1 MCWFAAFTKPKSEF
15 ETLDYFTKCKVNAYV
30 PEYTELKQWSDR
42 IKKTRTPAISGYIFF
57 ELNSLK
63 YELLNSNPYTRS
75 IVKSLGHPIIITSKE
90 IDLLKDALK
99 GYSLKKDF
107 QFGDSIK
114 IESGPFKNKLGKID
128 DVDDKHITIL
138 LNSIKVKL
146 SLSSSKLTLAG

>member
-1 MCWFAAFTKPKSEF
+1 MCWFAAYTKSRSEF
-15 ETLDYFTKCKVNAYV
+15 KALDYFTACKINAYV

-57 ELNSLK
+57 EMKSLN
-63 YELLNSNPYTRS
+63 YETVNSNPFTRN
-75 IVKSLGHPIIITSKE
+75 IVKSLGCPIVIANKE

-99 GYSLKKDF
+99 NYTEKKDF

-114 IESGPFKNKLGKID
+114 IGSGPFKNKLGKVD
-128 DVDDKHITIL
+128 DVDDKYITIL

-146 SLSSSKLTLAG
+146 AFSNSKLTLAS